1 MSAHFLIAGCGY
13 LGSEV
18 AEQLLA
24 NGHQVTGLTHSEESA
39 EKLRSEAAFPVETC
53 DLADVQSMK
62 TLAGRVDP
70 PQGILHC
77 ASSGRGGF
85 ERYEAVYLRGCENL
99 LHAFPDSALLFT
111 SSTSV
116 YPQVEGE
123 WITEDSLAE
132 PDRETGKMLRR
143 AEEVT
148 LKHGGIVAR
157 LAGIYG
163 PGRSVILQRFLDGSA
178 VIEEGESRY
187 LNQIHRDDAASAL
200 ACLLEGRDQAAGR
213 VFNVSDG
220 HPMTQ
225 RECYERLAD
234 RFGKEPPPEAPRDLN
249 RKRGWTHKRISNEA
263 MRNLGWTPAYP
274 FFLEAIENDVRLLP
288 SIQALVDASQTSND

>member
-13 LGSEV
+13 VGSEV

-24 NGHQVTGLTHSEESA
+24 RGHRVTGLTHSEESA
-39 EKLRSEAAFPVETC
+39 EKLRAEVSFPVETC
-53 DLADVQSMK
+53 DLADRNSVKALS
-62 TLAGRVDP
+62 GRVDA

-77 ASSGRGGF
+77 ASSGRGGVD
-85 ERYEAVYLRGCENL
+85 RYEAVYLRGCEHL
-99 LHAFPDSALLFT
+99 LQAFPESTLLFT

-143 AEEVT
+143 AEEVV
-148 LKHGGIVAR
+148 LRQGGIVAR

-163 PGRSVILQRFLDGSA
+163 PGRSVILKRFLDGSA
-178 VIEEGESRY
+178 VIEEGVSRY

-200 ACLLEGRDQAAGR
+200 ACLLEGRDLASGR

-225 RECYERLAD
+225 RECYEKLAD
-234 RFGKEPPPEAPRDLN
+234 RFGKRPPPEAPRDLN
-249 RKRGWTHKRISNEA
+249 RKRGWTHKRIRNEA
-263 MRNLGWTPAYP
+263 MRKFGWSPDYP
-274 FFLEAIENDVRLLP
+274 NFLEAIDQDARLLP